1 MIDYQKILDEL
12 KIESALI
19 WIEIRELR
27 NKIAHEYAFGD
38 LRIIFKQV
46 LDQTS
51 NVLKLRDQLK

>member
-1 MIDYQKILDEL
+1 VIDYQKILDEL

-27 NKIAHEYAFGD
+27 NKIAHEYASGD